1 MKNLSNNTLIYG
13 AGILYLIC
21 VAIFTATENFLL
33 MVIPFGLALA
43 ALTFLA
49 MDKVLWFLLLSTP
62 FSVEIYFED
71 LKSAVGV
78 PGEPFMAGLLILFIL
93 KIFVEGK
100 FQPKFSAHP
109 MSLTLVIYLFWM
121 FFTSLTSSM
130 PFVSFKY
137 FLARLWF
144 IVVFYFL
151 FSLLLKKKENLKTF
165 FWFYMAPLTIVVI
178 YTLIRHI
185 EFGLTKQA
193 STWVMTPFFREHTN
207 YGAALAMYV
216 PVSFAFAFF
225 IKDKLWIRILYFL
238 VFGILL
244 VGLILSFTRAAW
256 LSVLVATGVLL
267 ILVLRIKWYV
277 VVAAF
282 ALVIGVILYNWTDI
296 YMVLSKNQKVSS
308 DDLGEHVTSAT
319 NISTDVSNLERI
331 NRWKSA
337 IRMFKERPVVGWGPG
352 TYMFQYAPF
361 QKPHEKTII
370 STNNADLGNA
380 HSEYLGPLA
389 EMGLPGLILVL
400 VIVLQIFIL
409 GHKMYNSELHHETK
423 VLVLA
428 AFLGLI
434 TYFSHGLLN
443 NFLDIDKSA
452 VSVFSF
458 ISLLVCADVYYLGA
472 KRKNS

>member
-1 MKNLSNNTLIYG
+1 
-13 AGILYLIC
+13 
-21 VAIFTATENFLL
+21 

-62 FSVEIYFED
+62 FSIEIYFED
-71 LKSAVGV
+71 LKSAVGI
-78 PGEPFMAGLLILFIL
+78 PGEPFMAGLLVIFFL
-93 KIFVEGK
+93 KIIVDGK
-100 FQPKFSAHP
+100 FQPKFSSHP
-109 MSLTLVIYLFWM
+109 MSITLIIYLGWM
-121 FFTSLTSSM
+121 FITSLTSTM

-137 FLARLWF
+137 FLSRLWF
-144 IVVFYFL
+144 VVVFYFL
-151 FSLLLKKKENLKTF
+151 FSLLLKKQTNIKTF
-165 FWFYMAPLTIVVI
+165 YWFYMAPLTIVTI
-178 YTLIRHI
+178 YTMVRHV

-216 PVSFAFAFF
+216 PVSFVFAFF
-225 IKDKLWIRILYFL
+225 IRDKLWIRILYGA
-238 VFGILL
+238 VFAILTT
-244 VGLILSFTRAAW
+244 GLILSFTRAAW
-256 LSVLVATGVLL
+256 ISVLAAAAVLL
-267 ILVLRIKWYV
+267 VLVLRIKWYV
-277 VVAAF
+277 IISGILLIAG
-282 ALVIGVILYNWTDI
+282 LVFFNWTDI
-296 YMVLSKNQKVSS
+296 YITLSKNQKVSS
-308 DDLGEHVTSAT
+308 DNLGEHVTSTT

-337 IRMFKERPVVGWGPG
+337 IRMFKERPLTGWGPG

-361 QKPHEKTII
+361 QKPYEKTII

-389 EMGLPGLILVL
+389 EMGLPGLVLVL
-400 VIVLQIFIL
+400 LIVLQIFIL
-409 GHKMYNSELHHETK
+409 GHKIYNSELEEQTK
-423 VLVLA
+423 ILVLA

-458 ISLLVCADVYYLGA
+458 ISLLVCADVYFYTQK
-472 KRKNS
+472 KRNS

>member
-1 MKNLSNNTLIYG
+1 MKSLSKNTVIYG
-13 AGILYLIC
+13 SGLIYLIC
-21 VAIFTATENFLL
+21 VAVFTATENYLL

-62 FSVEIYFED
+62 FSIEIYFED
-71 LKSAVGV
+71 LKSAIGV
-78 PGEPFMAGLLILFIL
+78 PGEPFMAGLLVIFFL
-93 KIFVEGK
+93 KLIVDGK
-100 FQPKFSAHP
+100 FQPKFSSHP
-109 MSLTLVIYLFWM
+109 MSITIIVYLAWM
-121 FFTSLTSSM
+121 FCTSITSSM
-130 PFVSFKY
+130 PIVSFKY

-144 IVVFYFL
+144 VVVFYFL
-151 FSLLLKKKENLKTF
+151 FSLLLKNKFNIKRFYWF
-165 FWFYMAPLTIVVI
+165 FMAPLTIVVV
-178 YTLIRHI
+178 YTIVRHV
-185 EFGLTKQA
+185 EYGLTKQA

-225 IKDKLWIRILYFL
+225 IKDKLWIRVLYLAVFLILMA
-238 VFGILL
+238 GLL
-244 VGLILSFTRAAW
+244 LSFTRAAW
-256 LSVLVATGVLL
+256 LSVIAAAGVLL
-267 ILVLRIKWYV
+267 VLVLRIKWYV
-277 VVAAF
+277 VVSGF
-282 ALVIGVILYNWTDI
+282 LLVIGFVLYNWTDI
-296 YMVLSKNQKVSS
+296 YMTLSKNQKVSS
-308 DDLGEHVTSAT
+308 DNLGEHVTSAT

-337 IRMFKERPVVGWGPG
+337 LRMFEERPIVGWGPG

-389 EMGLPGLILVL
+389 EMGFPGLLLVL
-400 VIVLQIFIL
+400 MIVLQIFIL
-409 GHKMYNSELHHETK
+409 GHKMYNSELNDQTK

-428 AFLGLI
+428 AFLGLV
-434 TYFSHGLLN
+434 TYFTHGLLN

-458 ISLLVCADVYYLGA
+458 ISLLVCADVYYL
-472 KRKNS
+472 KKSEKN

>member
-1 MKNLSNNTLIYG
+1 MRSLSKNTIIYG
-13 AGILYLIC
+13 AGLLYLIC
-21 VAIFTATENFLL
+21 VAVFTATENYLL

-62 FSVEIYFED
+62 FSIEIYFED
-71 LKSAVGV
+71 LKSAVGI
-78 PGEPFMAGLLILFIL
+78 PGEPFMAGLLILFFL
-93 KIFVEGK
+93 KLIVDGR
-100 FQPKFSAHP
+100 FQPRFSTHP
-109 MSLTLVIYLFWM
+109 MSITLIVYLSWM
-121 FFTSLTSSM
+121 FLTALTSSM

-137 FLARLWF
+137 FLSRLWF
-144 IVVFYFL
+144 VVVFYFL
-151 FSLLLKKKENLKTF
+151 FSLLLKKKSNIKTF
-165 FWFYMAPLTIVVI
+165 YWFYMAPLTIVAI
-178 YTLIRHI
+178 YTMVRHI

-216 PVSFAFAFF
+216 PISFAFAFF
-225 IKDKLWIRILYFL
+225 IRDKLWIRFLYVGVFMILT
-238 VFGILL
+238 VA
-244 VGLILSFTRAAW
+244 LILSFTRAAW
-256 LSVLVATGVLL
+256 ISVVVAAGVLL
-267 ILVLRIKWYV
+267 ILVLRVKWYTIV
-277 VVAAF
+277 SGF
-282 ALVIGVILYNWTDI
+282 FVIAGIVLFNWTEI
-296 YMVLSKNQKVSS
+296 YMTLSKNQKVSS
-308 DDLGEHVTSAT
+308 DNLGEHVTSTT

-337 IRMFKERPVVGWGPG
+337 FRMYKERPVTGWGPG

-400 VIVLQIFIL
+400 LIVLQIFIL
-409 GHKMYNSELHHETK
+409 GHKICNSGLERETK
-423 VLVLA
+423 ILVLA

-458 ISLLVCADVYYLGA
+458 ISLLVCADRYYI
-472 KRKNS
+472 KEKKEK